1 MEKIVNNSGLQHL
14 VEKVFWNLDDE
25 DLKICAWINQS
36 CKQILTNPIFCLSK
50 FEYLSKK
57 NRRDWLNVIQSFK
70 NSDKGI
76 AVIFYLK
83 GNLKKN
89 IVDPPCYCTPAV
101 QDDFKKKIWECCKK
115 QNLSKEDTEFVK
127 ILAPLTDN
135 PNTPNNIGKT
145 PIYWAAYNGHTE
157 IVKILAPLTDNA
169 NGPSW
174 NGNTPIHWAARFGHT
189 EIVKILVSLTDNPN
203 APNKSGVTPYEYAK
217 KEIREILENFKTS
230 KNHNQ
235 CRNTKQSMIV

>member
-1 MEKIVNNSGLQHL
+1 M
-14 VEKVFWNLDDE
+14 
-25 DLKICAWINQS
+25 
-36 CKQILTNPIFCLSK
+36 
-50 FEYLSKK
+50 
-57 NRRDWLNVIQSFK
+57 
-70 NSDKGI
+70 
-76 AVIFYLK
+76 
-83 GNLKKN
+83 
-89 IVDPPCYCTPAV
+89 DPPCYCTPAV